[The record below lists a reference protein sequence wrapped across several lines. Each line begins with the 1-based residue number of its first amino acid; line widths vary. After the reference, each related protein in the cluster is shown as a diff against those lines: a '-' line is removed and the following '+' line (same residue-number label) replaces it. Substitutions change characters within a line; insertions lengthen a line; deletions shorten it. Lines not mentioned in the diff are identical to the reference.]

1 MQCLT
6 ELSEMWSNQDLSE
19 TKTMLEPSKKS
30 DYWIVGIALIIF
42 FTSGILIGRYGTSH
56 DSQHV
61 LDVKQLVIDQIS
73 TDQISSNLRYLTST
87 PHVAGTAQD
96 LLQAEWMRDRFLEA
110 GLDEA
115 KTVPYDVL
123 LSYPLPGVMN
133 KVSLIDDNGRI
144 NYTTAGRQPPLG
156 SPEEYSEDIMH
167 NFNAFSASGVVEGNV
182 VYVHYGRKKDYEFLL
197 SRGINVS
204 GHIALIRLG
213 VIFRGSKVELAERYG
228 AIGAILFSDRIEKTS
243 QDRNFTYPD
252 SWWMPGTGAEYGHV
266 GRLRG
271 GDLLTPYY
279 PAIESAF
286 RINED
291 NHPGL
296 PKIPVLAIGY
306 EEAEVIL
313 RHISPENPAPTK
325 WGGKM
330 DAPYNIGPNLR
341 YPGWKIRLDVS
352 IANERRTTFN
362 TIGILKGSVEDDR
375 YVLLGNHRDAWTFGA
390 LDPSSG
396 TASMIEIA
404 RVFGNIKREQ
414 NWRPRRTIVFCSWG
428 AHEYGLVGSYEWT
441 QQHAKVLNQ
450 RAVAYLNVDTAVSG
464 NRTLFGNAFP
474 TLKHLLVDTA
484 KLIPNPNVNEVK
496 FGRKT
501 VFDTWITQSRDR
513 EIVDQP
519 SVGNLGGGSDFE
531 GFSYVVGIPAVD
543 FGYMTNGAYPTRYSL
558 YDSYH
563 LASNIVD
570 RGFVHHQ
577 AVARMWAVMAIT
589 LSDSTV
595 LPFDILAY
603 ASYLNQSLSLLQ
615 SRYGGVLLQNG
626 VSLKHVRVSLD
637 HFVFAVKN
645 FNNNVLKNVDH
656 SDIMAV
662 RRINDKLMYL
672 ERFFIDPKGLP
683 EHPETNHIV
692 FSTSTSDS
700 HTFSSFA
707 GLVDLIVKVGNNTE
721 VDDPDTW
728 IKIRHHLSVVA
739 FLIGEAGRSL
749 NGDF

>member
-1 MQCLT
+1 
-6 ELSEMWSNQDLSE
+6 MWSTQDVSD
-19 TKTMLEPSKKS
+19 TKNMLDKNKKS
-30 DYWIVGIALIIF
+30 GYWIVAVAIILCF
-42 FTSGILIGRYGTSH
+42 ATGILIGRYGTTSVADYH
-56 DSQHV
+56 NF
-61 LDVKQLVIDQIS
+61 DVRNLVIDEIS
-73 TDQISSNLRYLTST
+73 AEEIDSNLRYLTST

-115 KTVPYDVL
+115 KTIPYDVL
-123 LSYPLPGVMN
+123 LSYPRVGVMN
-133 KVSLIDDNGRI
+133 KVSLIDEQGRI

-156 SPEEYSEDIMH
+156 SPEEFSDDILH
-167 NFNAFSASGVVEGNV
+167 NFNAFSANGVVEGNV
-182 VYVHYGRKKDYEFLL
+182 VYVHYGRKKDYEYLL

-213 VIFRGSKVELAERYG
+213 AIFRGSKVDLAERYG
-228 AIGAILFSDRIEKTS
+228 AIGVILFSDRLEKTS
-243 QDRNFTYPD
+243 QNRNNTYPD

-271 GDLLTPYY
+271 GDLLTPFY

-286 RINED
+286 RIKEE

-296 PKIPVLAIGY
+296 PKIPVQAIGY

-313 RHISPENPAPTK
+313 RNISPENSAPTK
-325 WGGKM
+325 WIGKM
-330 DAPYNIGPNLR
+330 DAPYSLGPSLR
-341 YPGWKIRLDVS
+341 NPGWRVRLDVS
-352 IANERRTTFN
+352 TVNERRTTFN
-362 TIGILKGSVEDDR
+362 TIGILRGSVEDDR

-404 RVFGNIKREQ
+404 RVFGKMKRDQ

-441 QQHAKVLNQ
+441 QQHATVLGQ

-474 TLKHLLVDTA
+474 TLKQLLIDTA
-484 KLIPNPNVNEVK
+484 KLIPNPSVHEIES
-496 FGRKT
+496 GHKT
-501 VFDTWITQSRDR
+501 VFDTWLAQSRDR
-513 EIVDQP
+513 DNVDQP
-519 SVGNLGGGSDFE
+519 MVGHLGGGSDFE
-531 GFSYVVGIPAVD
+531 GFSYVIGIPAAD
-543 FGYMTNGAYPTRYSL
+543 FGYMKNGVYPTQYSL

-577 AVARMWAVMAIT
+577 AVARMWAVAAVT
-589 LSDSTV
+589 LSDSV
-595 LPFDILAY
+595 ILPLDILAY
-603 ASYLNQSLSLLQ
+603 ASYLNHSLSLLHTK
-615 SRYGGVLLQNG
+615 YGPILQQNG
-626 VSLKHVRVSLD
+626 VSLKHVRVSVD
-637 HFVFAVKN
+637 HFMFSVKHFSEN
-645 FNNNVLKNVDH
+645 ELKNVDQ
-656 SDIMAV
+656 SNIFAV
-662 RRINDKLMYL
+662 RRVNDKLMYL
-672 ERFFIDPKGLP
+672 ERFFIDSKGLP
-683 EHPETNHIV
+683 DHPETNHVI
-692 FSTSTSDS
+692 FSTSSSDS
-700 HTFSSFA
+700 HNFNTFA
-707 GLVDLIVKVGNNTE
+707 GLVDLIVQVENKTE
-721 VDDPDTW
+721 SNDPEIW
-728 IKIRHHLSVVA
+728 SKIRHHLSVIA